1 MALVKIKTANSSL
14 TLGQPTTYLN
24 SDTASGVSSLSVKN
38 ITGFAANQILI
49 IGDIGGQNSEI
60 IKTHAVTAPSGSTI
74 TLAAATVFPHSAST
88 YITVMLYDQVEI
100 STATTTTGSKTV
112 LTTTNIWADSPTTN
126 YNDLAN
132 SVGYYFARFKNTI
145 TTTFSDYSDPIP
157 VTGYT
162 LKSAR
167 RLIDQALGK
176 INKVASSVFSDQF
189 AFGEINNCQT
199 ECLRDRKRWSFMQ
212 IFDYDLGQLATGQWR
227 IALPDDIDDENT
239 NKSIYNFRVGT
250 GTNLTWV
257 DKAKWNEI
265 IQGVAH
271 TTLSTNVTVGATTVA
286 LVDAGNFNPT
296 TGTISIGANNY
307 TYTSVS
313 GNDVVL
319 ETASTTTNTTGQDVF
334 QGATTGM
341 PQYWTTFGG
350 YLYFYPILDSF
361 QNLNAGILDY
371 YSKQVPISDDT
382 TEIVIPDPTVVINY
396 LCYAFLMR
404 QNNGVENEA
413 TIAWYNKYLDRKK
426 TMYTKEVLN
435 RNFWLKPRLNKF
447 DMSGDD
453 PKSVRIGNFLQ

>member
-1 MALVKIKTANSSL
+1 MALVKIKTANTSL
-14 TLGQPTTYLN
+14 TIGQPTTYLT
-24 SDTASGVSSLSVKN
+24 SDTAAGVSALTVKN
-38 ITGFAANQILI
+38 ITGFAINQILV
-49 IGDIGGQNSEI
+49 IGQLGNENTEI
-60 IKTHAVTAPSGSTI
+60 IKTHASTAPTGSTI

-88 YITVMLYDQVEI
+88 YITAILYDQVEI
-100 STATTTTGSKTV
+100 STATTVSGSKTV
-112 LTTTNIWADSPTTN
+112 LTTTNIVADSETTN
-126 YNDLAN
+126 YNDTAN
-132 SVGYYFARFKNTI
+132 STGYYFARFKNTI
-145 TTTFSDYSDPIP
+145 TSTFSSYSDPIP
-157 VTGYT
+157 TTGYT

-176 INKVASSVFSDQF
+176 INKQTSPTFSDDF

-212 IFDYDLGQLATGQWR
+212 VFDYDLGQLSTGQWR

-271 TTLSTNVTVGATTVA
+271 TTLATNVTVGALTVT
-286 LVDAGNFNPT
+286 VDDAGNFNPT
-296 TGTISIGANNY
+296 QGTLSIGANNY
-307 TYTSVS
+307 TYTSLV
-313 GNDVVL
+313 GNVFTL
-319 ETASTTTNTTGQDVF
+319 NTASTTTNTSGEDVF
-334 QGATTGM
+334 QGATIGM

-350 YLYFYPILDSF
+350 YLYFYPIIDPF
-361 QNLNAGILDY
+361 QDLNAGILDY

-382 TEIVIPDPTVVINY
+382 TEIVLPDPTVVINY

-413 TIAWYNKYLDRKK
+413 TISWYAKYKDRKD